1 MEDIFW
7 YLIQIFSWQF
17 YIMCWDFFGIP
28 LKLCC
33 VDIIRFLNDEN
44 IYTIPDN
51 RIIPS
56 LELLLANEKFRMIKK
71 FLVIKSAM

>member
-1 MEDIFW
+1 
-7 YLIQIFSWQF
+7 
-17 YIMCWDFFGIP
+17 MCWDFFGIP

-56 LELLLANEKFRMIKK
+56 LELLLAKEKFRMIQI
-71 FLVIKSAM
+71 FLVI